1 MTHSGSQFIYL
12 RGVPGSGKITTARIV
27 AERLGYRLFW
37 FHDIKNAVQNIVGS
51 REIHRLMDA
60 VTKPII
66 SMLLETGQ
74 SIIYVR
80 PSPDQET
87 VVGVRDLVRGHTNY
101 QWHLVT
107 LTASHAALT
116 ERVTNRHDPNRIQ
129 DTAALDRYIAKRPFC
144 PFEEETIIDTT
155 NLAPDDVADRIVATI
170 CPG

>member
-1 MTHSGSQFIYL
+1 MSDSLLHFVYL
-12 RGVPGSGKITTARIV
+12 RGTPGSGKITTARIV
-27 AERLGYRLFW
+27 AERLDYRLFW
-37 FHDIKNAVQNIVGS
+37 FHDIKNAVQDIVGS

-66 SMLLETGQ
+66 STLLETGQ

-80 PSPDQET
+80 PSPDRET
-87 VVGVRDLVRGHTNY
+87 VVCVRDLVLGNLRY
-101 QWHLVT
+101 QWHLIT
-107 LTASHAALT
+107 LTASYESLKR
-116 ERVTNRHDPNRIQ
+116 RVTNRYDPNRIQ